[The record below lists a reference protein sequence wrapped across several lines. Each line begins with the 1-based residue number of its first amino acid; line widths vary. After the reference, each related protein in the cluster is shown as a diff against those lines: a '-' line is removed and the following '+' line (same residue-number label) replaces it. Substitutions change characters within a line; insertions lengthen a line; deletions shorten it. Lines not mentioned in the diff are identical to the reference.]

1 MDIKGLENMHKSI
14 EYKFSDL
21 RPKGGEGSE
30 ILNLLPVDYTEN
42 RN

>member
-21 RPKGGEGSE
+21 RPKGGGGE
-30 ILNLLPVDYTEN
+30 
-42 RN
+42 RNT